1 MTITAVR
8 CHLTYQQL
16 FGVEAKQAP
25 KHTINSVIPDLERAV
40 GEVEGE
46 LQRLEAE
53 EAALMASV
61 QQTVG
66 GMSDLR
72 YGRLANTNLPE
83 QVLDGLADLDQ
94 TCKSRN

>member
-8 CHLTYQQL
+8 CHLTSQQL
-16 FGVEAKQAP
+16 FGVEAKQGP

-83 QVLDGLADLDQ
+83 QVLDGLADLEQ

>member
-1 MTITAVR
+1 M
-8 CHLTYQQL
+8 
-16 FGVEAKQAP
+16 
-25 KHTINSVIPDLERAV
+25 
-40 GEVEGE
+40 GELEGE

-53 EAALMASV
+53 EATLMASV

-83 QVLDGLADLDQ
+83 QVLDGLADLEQ

>member
-1 MTITAVR
+1 MR
-8 CHLTYQQL
+8 CHLTSRQL
-16 FGVEAKQAP
+16 FGVEAKRAP
-25 KHTINSVIPDLERAV
+25 KHTINSVIPDLEMAV
-40 GEVEGE
+40 GELEGE

-53 EAALMASV
+53 EAALMASA

-72 YGRLANTNLPE
+72 YGRLANSQLPE
-83 QVLDGLADLDQ
+83 QVLDGLADLEQ